1 VSGIRQ
7 QRHRV
12 GSPAGS
18 RLDGNESGVQDDGCE
33 EQAAVTIGR
42 QVMAVAR
49 AVSMAGMRMAAL
61 RRVAIGMAAM
71 GLAFSLPVRMTMVVV
86 VPVIMIVIMVVRG
99 GVRRS

>member
-12 GSPAGS
+12 GTPAGS

-49 AVSMAGMRMAAL
+49 AVSMATMRMAVSLTVFL
-61 RRVAIGMAAM
+61 R
-71 GLAFSLPVRMTMVVV
+71 VV
-86 VPVIMIVIMVVRG
+86 VPVVMIVIMVVRG

>member
-49 AVSMAGMRMAAL
+49 AVSMA
-61 RRVAIGMAAM
+61 AM

-86 VPVIMIVIMVVRG
+86 VPVIMIVITVVRG